1 MSNTAIYPSLKGRSV
16 FITGGA
22 SGIGSALVEAFYKQG
37 SLVGFV
43 DIDKQT
49 ATALQHKLK
58 DGNGMTRPWFRCV
71 DVTNLANLKMALNDF
86 CKDTGHLD
94 VLVNNVGNDTRQEPM
109 DITSEDWRSCMAVN
123 LDAAFFATQTAL
135 KFMKAANGG
144 SIINMS
150 SINAINSVATGVPGY
165 IAAKAGLLG
174 LTKAFAREYGVYNIR
189 VNSLVPGW
197 VATKRQ
203 LSKWL
208 TPEVEEDWMKQ
219 VALKKRI
226 MPEDI
231 AKAAL
236 FLAADDSSMM
246 TNQQIIVDGGR
257 V

>member
-1 MSNTAIYPSLKGRSV
+1 MSKSANYPSLCGRSI

-22 SGIGSALVEAFYKQG
+22 SGIGSALVEAFYNQG
-37 SLVGFV
+37 AWVGF
-43 DIDKQT
+43 IDKDEKAA
-49 ATALQHKLK
+49 ATLLDKLSAK
-58 DGNGMTRPWFRCV
+58 ATQPVWFRCV
-71 DVTNLANLKMALNDF
+71 DVTNIPSLKTAVNDF
-86 CKDTGHLD
+86 SSSIGRLD
-94 VLVNNVGNDTRQEPM
+94 VLINNVGNDTRQEPLN
-109 DITSEDWRSCMAVN
+109 ITENDWRSCMAVN

-135 KFMKAANGG
+135 KYMKRSKGG
-144 SIINMS
+144 SIINIS

-174 LTKAFAREYGVYNIR
+174 LTKAFAREYGAYNIR

-203 LSKWL
+203 LEKWL
-208 TPEVEEDWMKQ
+208 TPKAEQDWMKQ

-226 MPEDI
+226 LPEDI

-236 FLAADDSSMM
+236 FLASDDSSMM
-246 TNQQIIVDGGR
+246 TNQHIIVDGGR